1 MDPAR
6 LKTAGC
12 PCLLRWLSSHR
23 SPFLFLSRDDALAS
37 DIVMA
42 PQLDAA
48 QRSLVKTLLAQGFEN
63 QLIASK
69 ASCSK
74 RTVQK
79 MRLERPDSEMPTR
92 KPTHVGR
99 RSRMTTRMQKALCDR
114 LIKQPYMYRCE
125 MADFLYRHFAT
136 RLSERSI
143 GRILR
148 LIGWTR
154 KTIRR
159 IAQQRDDDLRDHY
172 LHRISQYQSHQLV
185 FVDESGCD
193 RRAGYQR

>member
-12 PCLLRWLSSHR
+12 PCLLRWLSSYR

-48 QRSLVKTLLAQGFEN
+48 QRSLIKTLLAQGFEN

-79 MRLERPDSEMPTR
+79 MRLERLDSEMPTR
-92 KPTHVGR
+92 KPTRVSR

-143 GRILR
+143 GRTLR
-148 LIGWTR
+148 SIGWTR

-159 IAQQRDDDLRDHY
+159 IAQQQDDDL
-172 LHRISQYQSHQLV
+172 
-185 FVDESGCD
+185 
-193 RRAGYQR
+193 